1 MIHILNLG
9 AGSPAA
15 GAASSLAG
23 WLLLLRSNCSSGS
36 HPFSFVGLLVLVWV
50 VVYYIILLLKKNQE
64 KSLAVKVKGCR
75 DVTFLLRDGEEG
87 ERII

>member
-15 GAASSLAG
+15 GAASSVAG

-36 HPFSFVGLLVLVWV
+36 HPFSFVGLLILVWV
-50 VVYYIILLLKKNQE
+50 VVHHIINIKKIQE

-75 DVTFLLRDGEEG
+75 DVTFVLRDGEDG